1 MGLTRGV
8 SFTQNASL
16 ESKGLPSMGMGKG
29 EAWSHHTGLSATC
42 SIWFR
47 SEAKPVWLVRP
58 DQPQMESFQTKKWP
72 LISHEKKKRGL
83 LPWREQKPGRT
94 K

>member
-16 ESKGLPSMGMGKG
+16 ESKGLPSVGMGKG